1 MEQSENDINLDADQC
16 FESGDIF
23 YSITDKKNLRL
34 AIKALV
40 QDRLGLAIIGNNES
54 LLTHYSRMLIFRLRK
69 LNQYQMDIFSPTDT
83 NSLLDRFNEMLASM
97 TMKQARQQ
105 PDPEVLPTLLVVND
119 ANAVDEEQWILLMRL
134 LKDFPGINVR
144 LILFLNKNH
153 WPDYDQALRP
163 ISRQLYRWYLN
174 LPSIPE
180 ATALIESA
188 RDKGYEEQT
197 KQLLSNVGLSFVFEK
212 TVITDEDGSDP
223 QRANLDASRALLLAQ
238 TQSAKKK
245 QQDKFDQ
252 SRVSKSSGAGSKI
265 ILLLIVISVSLAV
278 VAQLNPVGAEKYK
291 DYLFSIIATQTATN
305 EQAQSSEFDPK
316 IAIIE
321 EPSEALQ
328 SQSITEDGEDIN
340 VKVNAE
346 NVTAANTIQ
355 SVTAVDSPVE
365 AMPISTTLPAE
376 DQPIVETSPMEM
388 VIVESE
394 TLSGAKQSIL
404 TSLPKDTFFVQHAVV
419 TGSTRLASYIEKNPV
434 LKNAATL
441 AITANGQ
448 EAFAIISG
456 PFLSK
461 IEAVGFTENPLIPSD
476 FWIWESSQLF
486 RWCKRN
492 ESCQLS
498 FD

>member
-23 YSITDKKNLRL
+23 YSITDKKNLRF

-69 LNQYQMDIFSPTDT
+69 LNKFQMDIFSPTDT

-105 PDPEVLPTLLVVND
+105 PDPEVPATLLVVND
-119 ANAVDEEQWILLMRL
+119 ANAVDEEQWVLLMRL

-144 LILFLNKNH
+144 LILFLNKNN
-153 WPDYDQALRP
+153 WPGYDQVLRP
-163 ISRQLYRWYLN
+163 ISRQLHRWHLH

-197 KQLLSNVGLSFVFEK
+197 KQLLSNVGLSFIFEK
-212 TVITDEDGSDP
+212 TAVVDEGGSDQ
-223 QRANLDASRALLLAQ
+223 QRGNLAASRALLLAQ
-238 TQSAKKK
+238 TQSAQKAQK
-245 QQDKFDQ
+245 DKSDQ
-252 SRVSKSSGAGSKI
+252 NRVSRLSGVGSKI
-265 ILLLIVISVSLAV
+265 LLLFVVISVSLAV

-291 DYLFSIIATQTATN
+291 GYLFSIIATPSTTN
-305 EQAQSSEFDPK
+305 EQAQMSEPDLK
-316 IAIIE
+316 RVVLE
-321 EPSEALQ
+321 EPSEALP
-328 SQSITEDGEDIN
+328 SQPIEEDGENIEDKVEVATASKTMQGTTEVESS
-340 VKVNAE
+340 VKP
-346 NVTAANTIQ
+346 TL
-355 SVTAVDSPVE
+355 
-365 AMPISTTLPAE
+365 ISTTLVAE
-376 DQPIVETSPMEM
+376 DQPIVETSPMEVVM
-388 VIVESE
+388 VESE
-394 TLSGAKQSIL
+394 TLSGAKQPIL
-404 TSLPKDTFFVQHAVV
+404 TSLPKDSFFVQHAVV

-434 LKNAATL
+434 LKNASTL

-448 EAFAIISG
+448 QAYAIISG

-461 IEAVGFTENPLIPSD
+461 LEAVGFTENPLIPPD